1 MPDRGYNKIHGI
13 PVLPQGAGDRY
24 PICVRLP
31 DAIRMTGLSRSRLYV
46 LMSDGELEV
55 IKVGRNTLII
65 VSSIVAF
72 IDRQRASSRT

>member
-1 MPDRGYNKIHGI
+1 
-13 PVLPQGAGDRY
+13 
-24 PICVRLP
+24 
-31 DAIRMTGLSRSRLYV
+31 MTGLSRSRLYV